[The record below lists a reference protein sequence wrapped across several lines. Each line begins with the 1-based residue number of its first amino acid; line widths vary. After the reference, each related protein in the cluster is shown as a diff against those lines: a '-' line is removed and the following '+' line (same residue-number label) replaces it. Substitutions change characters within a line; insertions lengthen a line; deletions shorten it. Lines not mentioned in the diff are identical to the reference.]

1 MAARRAAAAHKL
13 DKAFWLSMGGVILTG
28 ALNIGMNLQQFEQV
42 KETLKHHGGDIRT
55 LNERQVANITNVQNL
70 QTAVANHEQRI
81 IVIERTFYQTRGK

>member
-1 MAARRAAAAHKL
+1 MAPRRPVVHKL
-13 DKAFWLSMGGVILTG
+13 DKAFWLSLVGVTLTG
-28 ALNIGMNLQQFEQV
+28 ALNIGVNWQQFQEV

-70 QTAVANHEQRI
+70 QTTVSNHEQRI